1 MELAND
7 RRFAKLLRAKH
18 QQRMVDE
25 AAKPLESYRQEELE
39 HMRLNFFGFDSSYHV
54 ARYNFVHRL
63 PRSRTPLYLATH
75 RHGHSRSGHR
85 RRLNP
90 CASRRRSS
98 TIANRPEVGYG
109 TGMPVQLPNT
119 GSTDVGAGNIYPECQ
134 AAGVPALIPGSRDI
148 AARSQRVRS
157 CMPLEYRSPGP
168 TMSALFSDEL
178 WLNVFFAAEWAVRLT
193 MIVVVPF
200 RRSPEAAKGWLLLI
214 FFEPTVGLI
223 LYGLIGRPKL
233 PSWRMQRHLEFDK
246 LSHPI
251 FERLASEPNIFHP
264 DVGPELNKAVTLAE
278 NLGELPILG
287 GNAIEVLAD
296 YDGFFDRLIAD
307 IDAAR
312 DHVHLLFYIV
322 ANDAATWRVIE
333 ALGHAV
339 ERGVVCRIM
348 ADSLG
353 SRPDFEQLL
362 PRLKAAGILA
372 EETMRIGLFRRAGRL
387 DLRNHRKI
395 AVIDG
400 RIAYTGSQN
409 LVDSTFKAGLT
420 YEELNVR
427 LAGPIALELQAVFA
441 EDWYVD
447 TGEHLGEDRYV
458 PNPEVRGERCR
469 ADAPKRSGL
478 SAREQPAAYRV
489 ADPRRQPARVHHDAV
504 FRAGRCALAGD
515 PDRGL
520 ARRRSD
526 VGRAVADRSGPRRLG
541 QRSYYEDLMEA
552 GVRICRYG
560 KRFLHAKCLTIDD
573 TIAWIGSS
581 NLDIRSFALN
591 AEVVVL
597 LYDSRVCN
605 RLAVEQERYLRD
617 GEMLELERWRRRSP
631 IVKVAENLARF

>member
-1 MELAND
+1 
-7 RRFAKLLRAKH
+7 
-18 QQRMVDE
+18 
-25 AAKPLESYRQEELE
+25 
-39 HMRLNFFGFDSSYHV
+39 
-54 ARYNFVHRL
+54 
-63 PRSRTPLYLATH
+63 
-75 RHGHSRSGHR
+75 
-85 RRLNP
+85 
-90 CASRRRSS
+90 
-98 TIANRPEVGYG
+98 
-109 TGMPVQLPNT
+109 MPVQLSNT

-134 AAGVPALIPGSRDI
+134 AAGVPGLIPGSRDI
-148 AARSQRVRS
+148 AARNRRVRS
-157 CMPLEYRSPGP
+157 SMPLECRSPGP

-223 LYGLIGRPKL
+223 LYGLIGRPTL
-233 PSWRMQRHLEFDK
+233 PSWRMQRHVEFDK

-409 LVDSTFKAGLT
+409 LVDATFKAGLT

-458 PNPEVRGERCR
+458 PNPEVRG
-469 ADAPKRSGL
+469 D
-478 SAREQPAAYRV
+478 V
-489 ADPRRQPARVHHDAV
+489 AVQTLP
-504 FRAGRCALAGD
+504 
-515 PDRGL
+515 
-520 ARRRSD
+520 
-526 VGRAVADRSGPRRLG
+526 SGPGYPRENNQRLIVSLIHAANLRVFITMPYFVPDDALLQAIQTAALHGVEVTLVVPLQIDQVLVGYG

-605 RLAVEQERYLRD
+605 RLAVEQKRYLRD
-617 GEMLELERWRRRSP
+617 GEMLELESWRRRSP
-631 IVKVAENLARF
+631 IVKVAENLARLLSPLL

>member
-1 MELAND
+1 
-7 RRFAKLLRAKH
+7 
-18 QQRMVDE
+18 
-25 AAKPLESYRQEELE
+25 
-39 HMRLNFFGFDSSYHV
+39 
-54 ARYNFVHRL
+54 
-63 PRSRTPLYLATH
+63 
-75 RHGHSRSGHR
+75 
-85 RRLNP
+85 
-90 CASRRRSS
+90 
-98 TIANRPEVGYG
+98 
-109 TGMPVQLPNT
+109 
-119 GSTDVGAGNIYPECQ
+119 
-134 AAGVPALIPGSRDI
+134 
-148 AARSQRVRS
+148 
-157 CMPLEYRSPGP
+157 
-168 TMSALFSDEL
+168 MSALLSDDKL

-214 FFEPTVGLI
+214 FFEPTIGLI

-233 PSWRMQRHLEFDK
+233 PAWRLQRHIEFEK
-246 LSHPI
+246 LSQPI
-251 FERLASEPNIFHP
+251 FERLAREPNIFHP

-278 NLGELPILG
+278 NLGDLPILC

-296 YDGFFDRLIAD
+296 YEGFFDRLIAD
-307 IDAAR
+307 INAAR

-322 ANDAATWRVIE
+322 ANDEATRRIVE
-333 ALGHAV
+333 ALEHAV
-339 ERGVVCRIM
+339 ERGVVCRMM

-353 SRPDFEQLL
+353 SRSDFEQLL
-362 PRLKAAGILA
+362 PRLEAAGILA

-409 LVDSTFKAGLT
+409 LVDSTFVRGLT

-447 TGEHLGEDRYV
+447 TGEFLGEHRYV
-458 PNPEVRGERCR
+458 PDPEVPG
-469 ADAPKRSGL
+469 D
-478 SAREQPAAYRV
+478 V
-489 ADPRRQPARVHHDAV
+489 AVQTLP
-504 FRAGRCALAGD
+504 
-515 PDRGL
+515 
-520 ARRRSD
+520 
-526 VGRAVADRSGPRRLG
+526 SGPGYPRENNQRLIVSLIHAANLRVFITMPYFVPDDALLQAIQTAALRGVEVTLVVPLQIDQFLVGYG
-541 QRSYYEDLMEA
+541 QRSYYEELMEA

-560 KRFLHAKCLTIDD
+560 KRFLHAKCVTIDD

-597 LYDSRVCN
+597 LYDSRVCD

-617 GEMLELERWRRRSP
+617 GEMLELESWRSRSP
-631 IVKVAENLARF
+631 VVKVAENLARLLSPLL